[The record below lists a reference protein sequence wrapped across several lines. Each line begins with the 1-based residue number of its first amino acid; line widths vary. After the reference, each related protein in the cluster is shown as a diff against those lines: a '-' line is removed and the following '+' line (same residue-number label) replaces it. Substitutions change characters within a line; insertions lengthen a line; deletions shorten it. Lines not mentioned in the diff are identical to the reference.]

1 MPVYD
6 TYAWIEYFRGSEKG
20 AVVKRLLESQ
30 EGYTPSI
37 VLAEVARK
45 YRREGFNEDDILKR
59 LLFIVGKTEVVT
71 INIEISLKASETYL
85 ELLELSKKL
94 RLRTPSLADA
104 IVYSIAMLKQ
114 DKLVTGDKLFRN
126 MKNVIYIGD

>member
-6 TYAWIEYFRGSEKG
+6 TYAWVEYFRGSDRG
-20 AVVKRLLESQ
+20 AIVKQLLDTQ

-37 VLAEVARK
+37 VLAEIARK
-45 YRREGFNEDDILKR
+45 YRREGFYTDDILKR
-59 LLFIVGKTEVVT
+59 LLFIAGKTEIVP
-71 INIEISLKASETYL
+71 IDIEVSLKASKVYL
-85 ELLELSKKL
+85 ELLKLSKKQKA
-94 RLRTPSLADA
+94 RTPSLADA

-126 MKNVIYIGD
+126 IENVIYIGD

>member
-20 AVVKRLLESQ
+20 AIVKRLLESQ

-45 YRREGFNEDDILKR
+45 YRREGFSEDDILKR
-59 LLFIVGKTEVVT
+59 LLFIAGKTEVVT
-71 INIEISLKASETYL
+71 IDIEISLKASEIYL

-94 RLRTPSLADA
+94 KLRTPSLADA

-114 DKLVTGDKLFRN
+114 DRLVTGDKLFRN
-126 MKNVIYIGD
+126 IKNVIYIGD